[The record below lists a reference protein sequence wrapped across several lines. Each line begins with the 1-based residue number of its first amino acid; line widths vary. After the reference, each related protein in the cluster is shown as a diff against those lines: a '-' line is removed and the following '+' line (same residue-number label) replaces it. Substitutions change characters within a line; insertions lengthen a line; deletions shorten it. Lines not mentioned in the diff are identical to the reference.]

1 MRTTR
6 TLSPRILVFLVA
18 LAPLAGCAGR
28 PAPVAPA
35 PSAPERL
42 APAPPAATSAP
53 AVADVVPSPLDGD
66 LLTANEHAYRTG
78 LLGDVYFDY
87 DDDGLRGEARERLA
101 ANARFLA
108 EHPEFEVTI
117 EGHCDERGTNDY
129 NLALGER
136 RARSADEYLVSL
148 GLEAGRLSTSSYG
161 EERPLCDGSEEGCWG
176 RNRRAH
182 FVLSGR
188 RPVG

>member
-1 MRTTR
+1 
-6 TLSPRILVFLVA
+6 
-18 LAPLAGCAGR
+18 
-28 PAPVAPA
+28 VAPA
-35 PSAPERL
+35 PSAPERI
-42 APAPPAATSAP
+42 APAPPTTSATP
-53 AVADVVPSPLDGD
+53 AVADAVPSPLDGD

-87 DDDGLRGEARERLA
+87 DDADLRGEARERLA

-136 RARSADEYLVSL
+136 RARSADDYLVSL
-148 GLEAGRLSTSSYG
+148 GLEAGRLSTLSYG
-161 EERPLCDGSEEGCWG
+161 EERPLCTGSEEGCWS

-188 RPVG
+188 RRSG